1 MSKAFLANCS
11 VARLGHLLLFGQL
24 FKFCGYIMFAP
35 KCWAFL
41 ERGHN
46 LSFFRK
52 NLLGNFRQLFNKHW
66 ATFNSNLLV
75 TLSKC
80 EVNVNTASLILFP
93 KEETFFEK
101 SIFLTWNTFE
111 ECERENREKSVFL
124 KRKHFTDV
132 WAFGPVWLTPS
143 WTIFSYLRIY
153 LTLLSLN

>member
-1 MSKAFLANCS
+1 MLPDWVIYCYLGNFLNS
-11 VARLGHLLLFGQL
+11 VGTLCLP
-24 FKFCGYIMFAP
+24 P
-35 KCWAFL
+35 KCRAFL